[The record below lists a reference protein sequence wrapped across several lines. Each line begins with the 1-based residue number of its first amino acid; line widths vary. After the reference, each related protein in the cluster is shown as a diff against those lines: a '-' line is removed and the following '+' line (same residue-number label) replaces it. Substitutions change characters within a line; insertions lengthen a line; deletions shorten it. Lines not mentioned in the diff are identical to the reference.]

1 MAFEIDVPDMTVVV
15 LTDNEPRVNVID
27 DASVQVNLTEPATS
41 AVVSGSYISFAETSL
56 SASYAATASYVVAGG
71 DTFPYTGDAEIYG
84 TLSVSDEISTPQ
96 INTNTIVL
104 STGNLNLVLTGSITS
119 GVFGVSENIQPSIS
133 SLQYSGGVIEYIATR
148 STGTRIGII
157 MATWIGETK
166 VFSDVSS
173 ADIGDTSDI
182 SFDFIRV
189 GTEWRLRIHSQG
201 SGSGEWTVQTLFR
214 LFPRL

>member
-84 TLSVSDEISTPQ
+84 TLS
-96 INTNTIVL
+96 
-104 STGNLNLVLTGSITS
+104 GSITS